1 MSHSIL
7 IVEDDRDLLDYLRN
21 ALLEKNY
28 RVSAAGNGMKALKI
42 IEKAAPDMVLLDM
55 GLPDINGE
63 DLCRQIKKL
72 YPQVII
78 MFLTAQ
84 DASPHIVHAFDIGA
98 DDYITKP
105 FIIDEVLARIR
116 ARLRQ
121 DTKITKAVLKIA
133 DLTLNTETYEVKRN
147 GTIISL
153 TPKEFKLLEY
163 LMINKNR
170 VLNREQILSRIWE
183 YHYDIESRVV
193 DMYIGMLRK
202 KIDNDHKKK
211 LIQSIRG
218 FGYMLQE

>member
-55 GLPDINGE
+55 GLPDFNGE

-218 FGYMLQE
+218 FGYMLQ